1 MSMSILDLQEQILLT
16 TSTKKYS
23 DPSNREKVAQVNKEK
38 GIREILANT
47 TVGKI
52 NNKVSVEYLDDE
64 KKLLER

>member
-52 NNKVSVEYLDDE
+52 NNKVSVEYLYDE